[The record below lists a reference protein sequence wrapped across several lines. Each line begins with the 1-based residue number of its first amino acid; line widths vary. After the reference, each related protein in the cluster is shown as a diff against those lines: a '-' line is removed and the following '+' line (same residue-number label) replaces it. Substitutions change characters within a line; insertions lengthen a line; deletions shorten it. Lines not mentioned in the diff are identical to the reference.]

1 MDIMF
6 DYFRFTVRTDNN
18 SDNPYPVDL
27 STVYSLLGFSD
38 VTIENFQSIGKGSM
52 YYADYLSFDGIS
64 IAIPHPETADVMGY
78 MVTMTGSGCRK
89 YEDIIGK
96 KFYCWKPLFNRLQG
110 AVSDGCHIN
119 ICRLDVATDDKSEV
133 ENGGLLDIDEIS
145 RCALNREYVSLFR
158 LNADNFSGSPSVP
171 EFQSV
176 CQSKKGVV
184 GRTISFGNRKSNAY
198 LRFYDKYAER
208 LVNEYN
214 GKLENAPDDFKKL
227 THWVRM
233 EFEFKRTIALK
244 IVNSFIQLNEK
255 DFFEWF
261 AGVVNTYIRFINP
274 DSEDKETIEWWRI
287 FVGTLEKSKLTSGH
301 FKKSDY
307 VSAFRWFERSLAPTL
322 NAMMNR
328 VGAENLINMIE
339 VYGASDRWKAKHKR
353 ISDNRTPVFDSKLS
367 CKEIWLSNV
376 PLDILDDYFAPN
388 NVGVAVDVETGDM
401 SLFDDGKTSAIDE
414 LITLT
419 EWNFDIETEY
429 MLSKVSEWE
438 EVIPE

>member
-64 IAIPHPETADVMGY
+64 IAIPHSETADVMGY
-78 MVTMTGSGCRK
+78 MVTMTGTGCRK

-158 LNADNFSGSPSVP
+158 LNTDFVS

-233 EFEFKRTIALK
+233 EFEFKRTVALK
-244 IVNSFIQLNEK
+244 IVNAFIQLNEK

-274 DSEDKETIEWWRI
+274 DSDDKETIEWWRI

-353 ISDNRTPVFDSKLS
+353 ISDNKMSVFDSKLS

-376 PLDILDDYFAPN
+376 PLDILDDDFYSPYS
-388 NVGVAVDVETGDM
+388 VGYEVDSACDDM
-401 SLFDDGKTSAIDE
+401 LLFDKNDNSVPDIPAKLID
-414 LITLT
+414 
-419 EWNFDIETEY
+419 WGYDVETEY
-429 MLSKVSEWE
+429 MLSKISEWV

>member
-64 IAIPHPETADVMGY
+64 IAIPHSETADVMGY
-78 MVTMTGSGCRK
+78 MVTMTGTGCRK

-158 LNADNFSGSPSVP
+158 LNTDFVS

-233 EFEFKRTIALK
+233 EFEFKRTVALK
-244 IVNSFIQLNEK
+244 IVNAFIQLNEK

-274 DSEDKETIEWWRI
+274 DSDDKETIEWWRI

-353 ISDNRTPVFDSKLS
+353 ISDNKMSVFDSKLS

-376 PLDILDDYFAPN
+376 PLDILDDDFYSPYS
-388 NVGVAVDVETGDM
+388 VGYEVDSACDNM
-401 SLFDDGKTSAIDE
+401 LLFDKNDNSVPDIPAKLID
-414 LITLT
+414 
-419 EWNFDIETEY
+419 WGYDVETEY
-429 MLSKVSEWE
+429 MLSKISEWV